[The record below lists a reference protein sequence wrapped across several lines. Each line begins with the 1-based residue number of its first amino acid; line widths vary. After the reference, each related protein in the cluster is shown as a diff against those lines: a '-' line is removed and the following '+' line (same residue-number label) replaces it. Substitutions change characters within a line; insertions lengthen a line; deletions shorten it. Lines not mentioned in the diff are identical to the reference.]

1 MIFLYESTIVL
12 REGYKMNDYE
22 LKLRKLETEIK
33 ILKFKTDCLLRVSG
47 ISKSELS
54 DYALNQLNASDISQT
69 DPELYLV
76 LLKLVNKNGI

>member
-1 MIFLYESTIVL
+1 
-12 REGYKMNDYE
+12 MNDYE

-76 LLKLVNKNGI
+76 LLKLGNKNGI